1 MSRHQ
6 QTTISEFYCTKCGKK
21 GMPLARKRAKLRQG
35 EHLKKLFCIY
45 CQEEINHLE
54 IRESD
59 MFHKEELLERLKN
72 GEFYEPEV
80 KDNE

>member
-1 MSRHQ
+1 MARKQ
-6 QTTISEFYCTKCGKK
+6 CFTVSEFYCSKCHKK
-21 GMPLARKRAKLRQG
+21 GMPLARKRAKLR
-35 EHLKKLFCIY
+35 EEKHLKKLFCIY
-45 CQEEINHLE
+45 CQEEVNHLE

-59 MFHKEELLERLKN
+59 MFYKEELLEHLKN